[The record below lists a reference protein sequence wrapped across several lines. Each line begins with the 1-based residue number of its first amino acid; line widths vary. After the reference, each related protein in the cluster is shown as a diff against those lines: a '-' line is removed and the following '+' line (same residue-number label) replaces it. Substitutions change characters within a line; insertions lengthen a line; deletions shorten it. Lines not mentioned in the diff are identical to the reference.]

1 MKPSVRNFL
10 DPAPA
15 SVDRRSF
22 FKTLGLTASATMAL
36 RGDAA
41 AEAAANVVQS
51 NVKRASEPSALKITD
66 LRIAVVVGAPMTC
79 PLIRIDTNQGLVGW
93 GEVRDG
99 ASETYALMLK
109 ARILG
114 ENPCNVDKIFRKIKQ
129 FGAAARQAGGVCGIE
144 MAMMDLAG
152 KAWGVP
158 CWQMLGGKFRDRVR
172 LYADTT
178 ERDTPLEQGKLLKER
193 IDKGITFLKQDFGI
207 GLVKDVPGALSMP
220 LGTNIGGGER
230 VMHPFTGIEIT
241 DKGIAWLSDW
251 VGQIREVVG
260 MEIPLSSDHYG
271 HISVNSCIKL
281 ARAMEKWNLAWM
293 EDMVPWQFGELMKQ
307 IREST
312 TVPILTGE
320 DIFLKEPFM
329 KLIDMGAV
337 DMIHPDLA
345 SSGGLIETK
354 KIGDYAMEHGV
365 AMAMHFAGTPV
376 SFMANVHMAAA
387 TENFIALEHH
397 SLDVPW
403 WESARSHGG
412 WQAARREGLRDR
424 PRFARA
430 RRRGERRGRQA
441 APPAELDALRPDTRV
456 GHHQEQR
463 SAVELRDGASEA
475 ADTTACAKTGDRV
488 RPPGARERGIPVR
501 SRWISCRR
509 PVTSSRATCS
519 GALVCTPATCSSE
532 SSPAIRSI

>member
-1 MKPSVRNFL
+1 ML

-22 FKTLGLTASATMAL
+22 FKTLGLTASATMTL

-41 AEAAANVVQS
+41 AAAAANVVQA

-66 LRIAVVVGAPMTC
+66 LRIAVVVNAPMTC

-93 GEVRDG
+93 REVRDG

-114 ENPCNVDKIFRKIKQ
+114 ENPCNVDRIFRKIKQ

-260 MEIPLSSDHYG
+260 MEIPLASDHYG

-293 EDMVPWQFGELMKQ
+293 EDMVPWQFGELLKQ

-312 TVPILTGE
+312 TVPVLTGE
-320 DIFLKEPFM
+320 GHLPEGTLHEADRRGRRRHDPPGSGELRRAHRNEENRRLRDGTRRRDGDAFRRYARVVHGERPHGRRDRELHRARAP
-329 KLIDMGAV
+329 LAGRAV
-337 DMIHPDLA
+337 V
-345 SSGGLIETK
+345 
-354 KIGDYAMEHGV
+354 GD
-365 AMAMHFAGTPV
+365 
-376 SFMANVHMAAA
+376 
-387 TENFIALEHH
+387 
-397 SLDVPW
+397 
-403 WESARSHGG
+403 ARSYGG
-412 WQAARREGLRDR
+412 WQAARREGLCDR
-424 PRFARA
+424 AGFAGP
-430 RRRGERRGRQA
+430 RRRGERRSGQA
-441 APPAELDALRPDTRV
+441 APASELDALRPDARV

-463 SAVELRDGASEA
+463 SAVELTDNGASEA
-475 ADTTACAKTGDRV
+475 ANTTA
-488 RPPGARERGIPVR
+488 
-501 SRWISCRR
+501 
-509 PVTSSRATCS
+509 
-519 GALVCTPATCSSE
+519 
-532 SSPAIRSI
+532 